1 VRQYLRMLAAMIM
14 MMASGVAAH
23 AEQAD
28 YDPAKV
34 SDSLKAIFRFGSVST
49 KKALNAN
56 TVTLLTGTIGGTYVQ
71 FGADLASVLD
81 DDGNL
86 RVLSIIGRGS
96 VQGAADVLFLKGV
109 DLGIVRADT
118 LDYLEKKGFA
128 KDIKKQFNYVTK
140 LYNEE
145 MQVIAPK
152 TIKSLNDLE
161 GKTVSVDLPNGGT
174 FVTALT
180 VFERLGIKA
189 NFVYIEQRIAMEK
202 LKKGDLDA
210 VIVVGGK
217 PYVSVTT
224 FNNDGRFHLAAVDYS
239 KALQS
244 DYLPATLT
252 SKDYPNLIPE
262 GETVDTIAV
271 PSVLAAY
278 NWAPNTERSR
288 KLALFV
294 DAFFTKFPTLQ
305 NPPFHPKWKEVSLT
319 APLAG
324 WNRLPLAEQ
333 WLDKHGVE
341 PVKRRFEAFLQENPA
356 AANIQSEAD
365 KEALFRQFQAW
376 EAGRNARAQV
386 GSQVGFEKVRDRD
399 HVSQSATQAAAPRH
413 APRRSHPA
421 RRALRTLTEQG
432 AVTECE
438 HHRYRRDRADPD
450 GCNRASE
457 EAWWNPFSGATPPP
471 GATQGISS
479 TDHPSGGFP
488 GR

>member
-1 VRQYLRMLAAMIM
+1 MRQYLRMFAAMI

-23 AEQAD
+23 AEETD

-34 SDSLKAIFRFGSVST
+34 SDSLKAIFQFGSVST

-56 TVTLLTGTIGGTYVQ
+56 TVTLLTGTIGGTYAQ

-81 DDGNL
+81 DGGNL
-86 RVLSIIGRGS
+86 RVLPIIGRGS
-96 VQGAADVLFLKGV
+96 VQSVADVLFLKGV

-128 KDIKKQFNYVTK
+128 NDIKKQFAYVTK

-145 MQVIAPK
+145 MQVVAPK
-152 TIKSLNDLE
+152 TIKTLNDLE

-239 KALQS
+239 KPLQS

-262 GETVDTIAV
+262 GETVETIAV

-294 DAFFTKFPTLQ
+294 DAFFTKFAALQ
-305 NPPFHPKWKEVSLT
+305 NPPFHPKWKEVSLP

-324 WNRLPLAEQ
+324 WNRLPLAQQ

-341 PVKRRFEAFLQENPA
+341 PVKRRFEAFLRENPA

-365 KEALFRQFQAW
+365 KESLFRQFQTW
-376 EAGRNARAQV
+376 EAGRNARAQMD
-386 GSQVGFEKVRDRD
+386 SKKVRDRD
-399 HVSQSATQAAAPRH
+399 HASQSATQAPPRH
-413 APRRSHPA
+413 PPRRSHPA
-421 RRALRTLTEQG
+421 RPAVGTLTEQG
-432 AVTECE
+432 AVTQCE
-438 HHRYRRDRADPD
+438 HHGYRRDRADPD
-450 GCNRASE
+450 ASNRASE
-457 EAWWNPFSGATPPP
+457 EAWRNPFPGATPPP
-471 GATQGISS
+471 GATQGIST
-479 TDHPSGGFP
+479 TDHPSSGFP
-488 GR
+488 ERQPVLR